1 MTSFWYSINKRILFV
16 ILIIFFIFGCNST
29 DIRLE
34 EIPQSQEQILNV
46 EEFKE
51 AVIISQYVGDV
62 GQDEKSNR
70 DFEMKITNTTL
81 SQYLNNKILIEL
93 KDLLKRDLNIKKITI
108 KIGKFRFKRY
118 LKPSLLSFILQNTYE
133 LPDHEIETEIMYRER
148 KHNFSYL
155 KKEPVK
161 VYRSLN
167 PFTFGMIS
175 GAMIGTPS
183 GNLTAGL
190 LTVSGTSTEAYFL
203 ISQNQR
209 FIENY
214 LDQYILFLKESLLNL
229 KS

>member
-1 MTSFWYSINKRILFV
+1 MNNLWYSIYRRIVFV
-16 ILIIFFIFGCNST
+16 ILINLFTFGCNST

-190 LTVSGTSTEAYFL
+190 LTVSGTSTEAYFF
-203 ISQNQR
+203 ISQNHR